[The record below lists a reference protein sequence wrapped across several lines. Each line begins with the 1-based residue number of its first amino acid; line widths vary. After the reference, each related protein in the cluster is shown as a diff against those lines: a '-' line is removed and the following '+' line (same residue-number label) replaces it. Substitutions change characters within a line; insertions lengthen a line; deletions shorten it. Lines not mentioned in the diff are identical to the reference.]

1 REVEELARNAPSL
14 QRVEGGKSLVVRNPE
29 IAAAVDDQHGGLP
42 LLDKVDRILLLVTL
56 WVFPVRPSLLPFGE
70 PELFGTVVHH
80 PLVERAVV
88 GDQAAEPV
96 GPVAGDPV
104 GHVPAVRGAEGAD
117 TVAVQP

>member
-1 REVEELARNAPSL
+1 
-14 QRVEGGKSLVVRNPE
+14 
-29 IAAAVDDQHGGLP
+29 
-42 LLDKVDRILLLVTL
+42 
-56 WVFPVRPSLLPFGE
+56 SLLPFGE

-117 TVAVQP
+117 TVAVQPGIAGDGGGEPLLQVLQRLASPVFLDRVGEGLAVAGRTVEVDGEHGVAGAGVELGV